1 MLNEAT
7 VVEALTFE
15 RMTKSSL
22 PESWRLVK
30 FGDVVDNM
38 NETTRD
44 PEAIGLDHVVGL
56 DHMDPESLPLK
67 RWDNFSDLHEGTSF
81 TRVFRSGQILFG
93 KRRAYQRKVSVPDFD
108 GICSGDILV
117 FQPKNEELLSEFLPF
132 LVQSDGFFDHAL
144 GPSAGS
150 LSPRTKWQELA
161 KYEFVLPPI
170 AEQRR
175 IAKAMKAL
183 EFTRDS
189 YSEIETATLRTA
201 IVLAASHSN
210 LVVAESLDSLCENVR
225 DSSLGRELDK
235 EQRVVGLEHMVSGEV
250 FQKQHGDNTAVSG
263 VVTKFASGDVLYGKL
278 RPNLRKVSIATFNG
292 YCTTEILALRP
303 REVYPSEVL
312 HAILSSKFVLYE
324 VLKYSK
330 GTKMPRVNPGDLM
343 SIEVPKLNAEQIKTA
358 TVQLNALNL
367 MEEKRAA
374 SYDRSV
380 DLTRAIRESVLNGAV
395 TEVAL

>member
-1 MLNEAT
+1 
-7 VVEALTFE
+7 
-15 RMTKSSL
+15 MTKPSL
-22 PESWRLVK
+22 PKSWRIVNFGELAQSITERVDDPK
-30 FGDVVDNM
+30 AAGVEIYVGLEHLDSETTKISRFGIPDDVESTKLRFYPGDVIYA
-38 NETTRD
+38 R
-44 PEAIGLDHVVGL
+44 
-56 DHMDPESLPLK
+56 
-67 RWDNFSDLHEGTSF
+67 
-81 TRVFRSGQILFG
+81 
-93 KRRAYQRKVSVPDFD
+93 RRAYQRKLGVAEVE
-108 GICSGDILV
+108 GICSAHALV
-117 FQPKNEELLSEFLPF
+117 LRARPEVCLPEYLPYFL
-132 LVQSDGFFDHAL
+132 QSDQFHERAL
-144 GPSAGS
+144 SISVGS
-150 LSPRTKWQELA
+150 LSPTINWKTLVVQ
-161 KYEFVLPPI
+161 EFVLPPI

-201 IVLAASHSN
+201 IVLAASHSD
-210 LVVAESLDSLCENVR
+210 LVVAERVDSLCENVR

-235 EQRVVGLEHMVSGEV
+235 EQRVVGLEHMISGEV

-358 TVQLNALNL
+358 TVQLNALTL